1 MNELFELVKGMKALW
16 IVIYSL
22 NHAMSSAALFRP
34 LFLFCYPKV
43 FYFSFVIQSFLKMIL
58 KCLKL
63 VFLITEA
70 LLRMNQSVICR
81 PHVNQCNHLHFKFS
95 LFAIIWQEVLSIQ
108 FNPIYQLQNTT
119 RSGTGSNWS
128 QICIVSY

>member
-1 MNELFELVKGMKALW
+1 MNESFELVKGMKALW

-70 LLRMNQSVICR
+70 LLRMNQFVICR
-81 PHVNQCNHLHFKFS
+81 PDVNQCNPLHLNS
-95 LFAIIWQEVLSIQ
+95 LFL
-108 FNPIYQLQNTT
+108 QLFDKKCYLYSLTLFINYKTLHVT
-119 RSGTGSNWS
+119 SGTGSN
-128 QICIVSY
+128 